1 MTTMILFKYILIFS
15 LLIVLMS
22 ALTSILGIFT
32 MMLFATLG
40 WPIMIVISL
49 LLTFSCSFLFYRS
62 LIFLDKKYN
71 L

>member
-1 MTTMILFKYILIFS
+1 MILFKYIFIFL

-22 ALTSILGIFT
+22 VLTSVLGIFT

-49 LLTFSCSFLFYRS
+49 ILTFSCAFIFYRS
-62 LIFLDKKYN
+62 LIFLDKKHN